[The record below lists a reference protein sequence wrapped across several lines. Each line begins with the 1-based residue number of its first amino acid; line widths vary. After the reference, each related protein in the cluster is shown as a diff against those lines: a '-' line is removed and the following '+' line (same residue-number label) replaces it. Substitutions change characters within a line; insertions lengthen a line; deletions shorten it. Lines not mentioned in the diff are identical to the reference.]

1 MTADGNERHLTILVD
16 VDNTLLDNDRAK
28 ADLDRALGEQLGE
41 VGRARFWEV
50 YEAVR
55 AEQGVVSI
63 PLTLAAFDA
72 ADPDPARRRRLAA
85 LFMTFPYAD
94 YLYPGAT
101 AALAHLLRLG
111 RVVILSDGD
120 PVFQVSKIWRAGLTA
135 AVDGNVLVFDH
146 KEQHVA
152 EIAAAYPSE
161 RWAVVDDKPPL
172 LRAVAERLPG
182 PTATVLVRQG
192 HYYRTAG
199 PGAEAG
205 MARVLGA
212 IGEAAGLTA
221 ADLRAD

>member
-101 AALAHLLRLG
+101 AALAHLHRLG
-111 RVVILSDGD
+111 RVVPS
-120 PVFQVSKIWRAGLTA
+120 PRRRATA
-135 AVDGNVLVFDH
+135 
-146 KEQHVA
+146 
-152 EIAAAYPSE
+152 
-161 RWAVVDDKPPL
+161 
-172 LRAVAERLPG
+172 
-182 PTATVLVRQG
+182 
-192 HYYRTAG
+192 
-199 PGAEAG
+199 
-205 MARVLGA
+205 
-212 IGEAAGLTA
+212 
-221 ADLRAD
+221 